1 MKINKIAENTDFI
14 KFAAESYM
22 GQGGDPIVLFT
33 EATEW
38 LYDCYEKTGD
48 KICLQAAVQLIKT
61 YMELGLIYQR
71 ADNLFEKIL
80 QAAGTRGEER
90 FPRSLVGK
98 SLGRSKEQIREV
110 LGYWPKSGV
119 QENNA
124 SWVISDIQKRLEK
137 QELGCYY
144 YGRKSGQTDFELLIL
159 KENSY
164 LLDIARKKV
173 YQFTEVKRKD
183 GEA

>member
-1 MKINKIAENTDFI
+1 MKINNIVGNTDFI

-48 KICLQAAVQLIKT
+48 EICLKAAVQLIKT
-61 YMELGLIYQR
+61 YMEMGLIYQR
-71 ADNLFEKIL
+71 ADSLFERIL
-80 QAAGTRGEER
+80 MAAGTWGGER
-90 FPRSLVGK
+90 FPHSLAGQ
-98 SLGRSKEQIREV
+98 SLGRETEQIRKV
-110 LGYWPKSGV
+110 LGYWPKNGV
-119 QENNA
+119 QECGA
-124 SWVISDIQKRLEK
+124 GWVISDIQKRLEK

-164 LLDIARKKV
+164 LLDLSRKKV

-183 GEA
+183 VET

>member
-1 MKINKIAENTDFI
+1 MKINTITENTDFI

-22 GQGGDPIVLFT
+22 GQGGDPVVLFT

-48 KICLQAAVQLIKT
+48 EICLQASVQLIKT
-61 YMELGLIYQR
+61 YMELGLNYQK
-71 ADNLFEKIL
+71 ADSLFEKIL
-80 QAAGTRGEER
+80 NAAGTRGEER

-98 SLGRSKEQIREV
+98 SLGRSTEQIREV
-110 LGYWPKSGV
+110 LGYWPKSGK
-119 QENNA
+119 QECNVN
-124 SWVISDIQKRLEK
+124 WVITDIQKRLEK

-144 YGRKSGQTDFELLIL
+144 YSRISGRTDFELLIL

-164 LLDIARKKV
+164 LLDLAKKKV

-183 GEA
+183 VEA